1 MARLNWGEKLET
13 KIAMLPESPG
23 CYLMK
28 DAEGTIIYVGKAVNL
43 KNRVRSYFRDSEH
56 TPKVAAMI
64 ANIDD
69 FDVLLCDSNLE
80 ALCLECNL
88 IKLHKPHYNI
98 LLKDDKHYPYI
109 RVNLKEPFPRLELAR
124 RMPEGGGTKKDGA
137 KYFGPYIGATAVR
150 QVIEAVRGVFP
161 LRTCKKDLPLKT
173 PCRPCVNYEIGKCMA
188 PCAGKCTEEQYW
200 DMMDGVL
207 AFLGGDYQQVLKV
220 LHKEMMDCA
229 AQMKYERAAAVRDK
243 IRDIEG
249 LMEKQIAIRTE
260 RSEQD
265 VIALAQDGLDAMV
278 HIFYVRGGRMIGG
291 DHFALP
297 REGSEDPGEVLAE
310 FMTQYYED
318 GNLIPRNILVQ
329 TLPEGAREQLEQ
341 WLRQQKEARG
351 AVRSAVTL
359 TTPRRGE
366 KHDLVLLAAKNAADA
381 LEKRNAKASVRQ
393 ERTTGACEALG
404 RALGLEKTPRR
415 IEGYDISNTQGVL
428 SVASMVVFIDGVA
441 AKKEYRHFRIKTV
454 EGANDFASLNEVLG
468 RRFARGLQ
476 EKAEREAAGLPAA
489 GGKFSDLPDLV
500 LIDGGPQQLRFARQ
514 ALLDMGVN
522 VKVGPSVPGEDAVA
536 MFGLAK
542 KQEEIFLPDRD
553 EPILLDHHTPE
564 LHLIQR
570 VRDEAHRFCITHHR
584 GLRGKASIH
593 SQLEDIPGIGPKRRK
608 ALLTKLGSLKAIRE
622 ATEEQLLA
630 VPGMT
635 KAAAEA
641 VLKWAESTAKK

>member
-1 MARLNWGEKLET
+1 MARINWGEKLET

-43 KNRVRSYFRDSEH
+43 KNRVRSYFRDTEH

-249 LMEKQIAIRTE
+249 LMERQIAIQTE

-542 KQEEIFLPDRD
+542 KQEEIFLPDRE

-635 KAAAEA
+635 KAAAGA